1 VHNVTRTR
9 RTYVVAAAVAAI
21 VTAANASEGGYFSQ
35 SWGWIAL
42 AFLVPTTSLL
52 ILDRVSVP
60 GRLRIA
66 FAALMAALCAWIALS
81 SLWSISSSASVREV
95 ERMLVYV
102 AVALAL
108 AFVLRRGD
116 ATGVLAG
123 VAIGITLASSY
134 ALATRLFPDRL
145 DTYDDPIISYR
156 LAEPLGY
163 WNALGL
169 LAAMGLLV
177 MLGLVAHARSRVAS
191 AVSAFTVPVL
201 ATTLYFTFSRGAWAA
216 LAIGLLGTIA
226 LDPRRLRLGWCGLV
240 VALPA
245 ALCVVHASQ
254 QNALTTEDAPAAA
267 AAREG
272 HRVALLVGAAA
283 LVSAL
288 LALVARLVAGRA
300 PVSRGARRAFD
311 LGLAALAVTAAVVGL
326 IAVGGPREG
335 LDDLERRFSAA
346 PVTEVDLNQRLFTIS
361 GNGRSELF
369 RVAWEAADE
378 RPLAGEGAGIF
389 EYVWYEQRPGP
400 LVVRDA
406 HSLYLETFTELGLVG
421 LTLLCAA
428 LLALVLGGVRAR
440 RSRFVAAGSG
450 AFLAWAVASAFDWHW
465 EMVGVTLT
473 ALLAGAAGMLASER
487 GAMRSL
493 AGGARLAL
501 IGVAVLLSV
510 VGVVS
515 LVGNQALFAGR
526 EALAREEWR
535 KARDHAR
542 RAEALL
548 PWSFEPELVRGDA
561 AAGAGDREAALSAYR
576 DAVGEDPENW
586 VAWLHLAQVARG
598 SERAT
603 AYQRVRDLNPLE
615 EGLPGE

>member
-1 VHNVTRTR
+1 MTRTR

-42 AFLVPTTSLL
+42 AFLVPTTSML
-52 ILDRVSVP
+52 ILDRVSAP
-60 GRLRIA
+60 GRLRMA
-66 FAALMAALCAWIALS
+66 FAALVAALGVWIALS

-108 AFVLRRGD
+108 ALVLRRGD

-123 VAIGITLASSY
+123 VAVGITLVSSY
-134 ALATRLFPDRL
+134 GLATRLFPDRL

-177 MLGLVAHARSRVAS
+177 MVGLVAHARSRVAS
-191 AVSAFTVPVL
+191 AVAAFTVPVL

-216 LAIGLLGTIA
+216 LAIGLVGTVA
-226 LDPRRLRLGWCGLV
+226 LDPRRLRLAWCGLA

-245 ALCVVHASQ
+245 ALCVVVASQ
-254 QNALTTEDAPAAA
+254 QDALTTENAPAAA

-283 LVSAL
+283 IASAL
-288 LALVARLVAGRA
+288 LALGARLVAGRV

-311 LGLAALAVTAAVVGL
+311 LGFAALAVTAAVVGL
-326 IAVGGPREG
+326 IAVGGPRGG

-346 PVTEVDLNQRLFTIS
+346 PVTEADLNQRLFSIS

-369 RVAWEAADE
+369 RVAWDAADD

-389 EYVWYEQRPGP
+389 EYVWYEQRAAP
-400 LVVRDA
+400 LDVRDA
-406 HSLYLETFTELGLVG
+406 HSLYLETLTELGLVG
-421 LTLLCAA
+421 LTLLAAA

-440 RSRFVAAGSG
+440 RSRYVAVGSG
-450 AFLAWAVASAFDWHW
+450 AFLAWAASSAFDWHW

-487 GAMRSL
+487 SPTRPL
-493 AGGARLAL
+493 ADGARLAL
-501 IGVAVLLSV
+501 IGVACVLSV
-510 VGVVS
+510 FGVVS

-526 EALAREEWR
+526 EALAREEWQD
-535 KARDHAR
+535 ARDHAR

-548 PWSFEPELVRGDA
+548 PWSFEPELVLGDA
-561 AAGAGDREAALSAYR
+561 RAGTGDRSGALRAYR
-576 DAVGEDPENW
+576 DAIAKDPENW
-586 VAWLHLAQVARG
+586 VAWLRLAQVANG
-598 SERAT
+598 SERAE
-603 AYQRVRDLNPLE
+603 AYDRVRELNPLE

>member
-1 VHNVTRTR
+1 VTRTR

-42 AFLVPTTSLL
+42 AFLVPTTSVL
-52 ILDRVSVP
+52 ILDRVSTP
-60 GRLRIA
+60 GRLRAA
-66 FAALMAALCAWIALS
+66 FAALMTALGVWIALS
-81 SLWSISSSASVREV
+81 SLWSISSSASGREV

-102 AVALAL
+102 AVALAVAL
-108 AFVLRRGD
+108 VLRRGD
-116 ATGVLAG
+116 AAGVLAG
-123 VAIGITLASSY
+123 IAIGITLGSSY

-169 LAAMGLLV
+169 LSAMGLIV
-177 MLGLVAHARSRVAS
+177 MLGLVAHARLLVAS
-191 AVSAFTVPVL
+191 AVAAFTLPVL

-216 LAIGLLGTIA
+216 LAIGLLGTVA
-226 LDPRRLRLGWCGLV
+226 FDPRRLRLAWCGLA

-245 ALCVVHASQ
+245 ALCVVYASQ
-254 QNALTTEDAPAAA
+254 QDALTTEDAPAAA

-283 LVSAL
+283 IVSAL
-288 LALVARLVAGRA
+288 LALGARLVAERA
-300 PVSRGARRAFD
+300 LASRRARRTFD
-311 LGLAALAVTAAVVGL
+311 LGLAAVAVTAALAGL
-326 IAVGGPREG
+326 IAVGGPRKG

-346 PVTEVDLNQRLFTIS
+346 PVTEVDLNQRLFSIS

-369 RVAWEAADE
+369 RVAWEAADD
-378 RPLAGEGAGIF
+378 RPLAGAGAGIF
-389 EYVWYEQRPGP
+389 EYLWYEQRPGP

-406 HSLYLETFTELGLVG
+406 HSLYLETLTELGLVG
-421 LTLLCAA
+421 LALLAA
-428 LLALVLGGVRAR
+428 VLLALVVGGIRAR
-440 RSRFVAAGSG
+440 RSRLVAAGSG
-450 AFLAWAVASAFDWHW
+450 AFLAWAAASAFDWHW

-487 GAMRSL
+487 GATRPL
-493 AGGARLAL
+493 AGVSRLAL
-501 IGVAVLLSV
+501 IGVVGVLSV
-510 VGVVS
+510 FGVVS

-535 KARDHAR
+535 GARDHAR

-548 PWSFEPELVRGDA
+548 PWSFEPELVLGDA
-561 AAGAGDREAALSAYR
+561 RAGTGDRSGALRAYR
-576 DAVGEDPENW
+576 DAIVRDPENW
-586 VAWLHLAQVARG
+586 VAWLRLAQVANG
-598 SERAT
+598 SERAA
-603 AYQRVRDLNPLE
+603 AYDRVRKLNPLE